1 MTIEI
6 ISIRDCINIEPAPN
20 EKFVF
25 VIAPFKEDRTE
36 IYESIIKP
44 VVEKKA

>member
-1 MTIEI
+1 MTIDI
-6 ISIRDCINIEPAPN
+6 ISIRDCINI